1 MWISCDMNQK
11 KKALEIST
19 ALTLREKFIT
29 EQEVCWRRIIE
40 ATLISSCVLTKT
52 CIICLHSLFQFI
64 KKILQRKQR
73 KCVKIGASACVQ

>member
-1 MWISCDMNQK
+1 MWISCDMNQKK

-29 EQEVCWRRIIE
+29 EQEVSWRRIIE
-40 ATLISSCVLTKT
+40 ALLISSCVLTKT
-52 CIICLHSLFQFI
+52 FIICLHSLFQFI

-73 KCVKIGASACVQ
+73 KHV